1 MEGGIVLSHDLHE
14 SKKKSRNSPSAHLLL
29 DLKTLSVL
37 TENLQGTVNTL
48 SRITKLLSSF
58 L

>member
-14 SKKKSRNSPSAHLLL
+14 SKKKSRNSPSARLL

-37 TENLQGTVNTL
+37 TENLQGTVNSL